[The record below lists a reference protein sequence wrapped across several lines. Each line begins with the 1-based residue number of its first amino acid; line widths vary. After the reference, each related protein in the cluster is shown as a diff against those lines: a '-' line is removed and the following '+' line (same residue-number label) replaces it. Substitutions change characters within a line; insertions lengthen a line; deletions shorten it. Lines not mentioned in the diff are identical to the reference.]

1 MARDPNLLT
10 TSTNRNLF
18 QPTRD
23 NKTRKRSEIRES
35 LRKGKNRSNSR
46 SREWTGAIKSN
57 LTQERSMSETSHS
70 DRSQLVDLVV
80 EDTEAEEA
88 ERVRAR
94 KEGGDF
100 WNQDEQ
106 KHFVRTYDPDCEA
119 AGEQIREGFDVRE
132 LPEAEPPEFA
142 VGEDEGE
149 GEGES
154 DRELGGSEGKPQYG
168 SLNEEREAW
177 DSSSRHLWHREP

>member
-1 MARDPNLLT
+1 MAGDPRLLT

-23 NKTRKRSEIRES
+23 NKTRRRSEIRES
-35 LRKGKNRSNSR
+35 LQKGKNPSNSR
-46 SREWTGAIKSN
+46 SRERMGAIQSK
-57 LTQERSMSETSHS
+57 LARERSTSETSHS

-80 EDTEAEEA
+80 EDTDAEEA

-94 KEGGDF
+94 KEGGDL

-106 KHFVRTYDPDCEA
+106 KHFVRTYDVDGEA

-132 LPEAEPPEFA
+132 LPSVEPPEFA
-142 VGEDEGE
+142 VDEDQDISD
-149 GEGES
+149 GES
-154 DRELGGSEGKPQYG
+154 SGSQKKPQYG
-168 SLNEEREAW
+168 SLNEERDAW
-177 DSSSRHLWHREP
+177 NSPDRHS

>member
-1 MARDPNLLT
+1 MVGDPGLLT

-23 NKTRKRSEIRES
+23 NKTRRRSEIRES
-35 LRKGKNRSNSR
+35 LQKGKNPSNSR
-46 SREWTGAIKSN
+46 SRERMGAIQSK
-57 LTQERSMSETSHS
+57 LARERRTSETSHS

-80 EDTEAEEA
+80 EDTDAEEA

-94 KEGGDF
+94 KEGGDL

-106 KHFVRTYDPDCEA
+106 KYFVRTYDVDGEA

-132 LPEAEPPEFA
+132 LPSVEPPEFA
-142 VGEDEGE
+142 VDEDQDESD
-149 GEGES
+149 GES
-154 DRELGGSEGKPQYG
+154 GGSKKKPQYG
-168 SLNEEREAW
+168 SLNEERDAW
-177 DSSSRHLWHREP
+177 NSPDRHS

>member
-1 MARDPNLLT
+1 MAGDPGLLT

-23 NKTRKRSEIRES
+23 NKTRRRSEIRES
-35 LRKGKNRSNSR
+35 LQKGKNRSNSG
-46 SREWTGAIKSN
+46 SRERMDAIQSK
-57 LTQERSMSETSHS
+57 LARERSTSETSHS

-80 EDTEAEEA
+80 EDTDAEEA

-100 WNQDEQ
+100 WNRDEQ
-106 KHFVRTYDPDCEA
+106 KHFVRTYDVGGEA

-132 LPEAEPPEFA
+132 LPSAEPPEFA
-142 VGEDEGE
+142 VDEDEDEGD
-149 GEGES
+149 GEF
-154 DRELGGSEGKPQYG
+154 GGSKRKPQYG

-177 DSSSRHLWHREP
+177 DSPDRHL

>member
-18 QPTRD
+18 QPTHD
-23 NKTRKRSEIRES
+23 NKTRKRSQIRES
-35 LRKGKNRSNSR
+35 LHKGKNRSHSR
-46 SREWTGAIKSN
+46 SRERIGAIESK
-57 LTQERSMSETSHS
+57 LTHERSRSETSHS

-94 KEGGDF
+94 KEGGDL

-106 KHFVRTYDPDCEA
+106 KHFVRTYDPDGEA
-119 AGEQIREGFDVRE
+119 AGEQIREGFDVRQ

-142 VGEDEGE
+142 VDEDEDQNDE
-149 GEGES
+149 
-154 DRELGGSEGKPQYG
+154 ELGGSNKNPQYG
-168 SLNEEREAW
+168 SLNEEREVW
-177 DSSSRHLWHREP
+177 DSTSRQMGKEKT

>member
-18 QPTRD
+18 QPTHD

-35 LRKGKNRSNSR
+35 LHKGKNRSNSR
-46 SREWTGAIKSN
+46 SRDRIGAIESK
-57 LTQERSMSETSHS
+57 LTYERRMSETSHS

-80 EDTEAEEA
+80 EDMEAEEA

-94 KEGGDF
+94 KEGGDL

-106 KHFVRTYDPDCEA
+106 KHFVRTYDPDGEA
-119 AGEQIREGFDVRE
+119 AGEQIRQGFDVRQ

-142 VGEDEGE
+142 VDEDE
-149 GEGES
+149 
-154 DRELGGSEGKPQYG
+154 DRIDEEPGSSEKKPQYG
-168 SLNEEREAW
+168 SLNEEREVW
-177 DSSSRHLWHREP
+177 DSTSRR

>member
-1 MARDPNLLT
+1 MARDPGLLT

-35 LRKGKNRSNSR
+35 LQKGKNRNSSG
-46 SREWTGAIKSN
+46 SRERMGAIESK
-57 LTQERSMSETSHS
+57 LTRERSISETSHS

-94 KEGGDF
+94 KEGGDL

-106 KHFVRTYDPDCEA
+106 KVFVRTYDPDGETT
-119 AGEQIREGFDVRE
+119 GEQIREGFDVRE
-132 LPEAEPPEFA
+132 LPSAEPPEFA
-142 VGEDEGE
+142 VDEDEDASDE
-149 GEGES
+149 ES
-154 DRELGGSEGKPQYG
+154 GGSKGKAPYG

-177 DSSSRHLWHREP
+177 DSPGRHS

>member
-1 MARDPNLLT
+1 MAGDPSLLT

-35 LRKGKNRSNSR
+35 LQKGKNRSNSR
-46 SREWTGAIKSN
+46 SRERMGAIESK
-57 LTQERSMSETSHS
+57 LTRERSTSETSHS

-106 KHFVRTYDPDCEA
+106 KHFVRVYDPDGEA
-119 AGEQIREGFDVRE
+119 VGEQIREGFDVRE
-132 LPEAEPPEFA
+132 LPGAEPPEFA
-142 VGEDEGE
+142 VDEDED
-149 GEGES
+149 ES
-154 DRELGGSEGKPQYG
+154 DERSGGSKRKPQYG
-168 SLNEEREAW
+168 SLNEERDAW
-177 DSSSRHLWHREP
+177 DSSDRHA

>member
-1 MARDPNLLT
+1 MAQDPGLLT

-23 NKTRKRSEIRES
+23 NKTRKRTEIRES
-35 LRKGKNRSNSR
+35 LQKGKNRSTSR
-46 SREWTGAIKSN
+46 SRKHMGAIESK
-57 LTQERSMSETSHS
+57 LTRERSTSEMSNS
-70 DRSQLVDLVV
+70 DRSQIVDLVV

-88 ERVRAR
+88 EKVRAR

-106 KHFVRTYDPDCEA
+106 KHFVRTYDPDGEA

-132 LPEAEPPEFA
+132 LPAAEPPEFA
-142 VGEDEGE
+142 VAEDED
-149 GEGES
+149 ES
-154 DRELGGSEGKPQYG
+154 DEESGASNKKPQYG

-177 DSSSRHLWHREP
+177 DSPGRHV